1 MTAHAGESSER
12 KIASVARPLYV
23 LYLED
28 NLRDCLLVQEM
39 LAAEGLA
46 CEMLQVESE
55 KGFLEHL
62 DRPLLDL
69 ILSDFSLPGY
79 DGLSALAGA
88 RQRRPEVPFIFVTGT
103 LGEDRAI
110 EALTHGAKDYVLK
123 QRMSRLAPAVRRAL
137 REVEAARALR
147 QTEEQLRQ
155 AQKMEILGQLAG
167 GIAHDFNS
175 LLTVIQGYTELL
187 LDHPGSEA
195 DLQSGL
201 EQIKGAAERA
211 ALITRQLLAFSR
223 KQSLTAERLD
233 MNAVINGCAKM
244 LRMLVGPRVEFSIV
258 PSPEPALVSVDPNQI
273 QQVLLNLASNARD
286 AMPDGGRVWIE
297 IGNVEIDRTVPG
309 DHTGSERWVIVSVH
323 DTGTGMDPETVDR
336 IFEPFFTTKEAERG
350 TGLGLPTV
358 RGIVTQHGGHIVVKS
373 EPGRGSTFQVHLP
386 RVEYN

>member
-1 MTAHAGESSER
+1 MPRA
-12 KIASVARPLYV
+12 LNV
-23 LYLED
+23 LHLED

-55 KGFLEHL
+55 KEFLERL
-62 DRPLLDL
+62 DLPQLDL

-79 DGLSALAGA
+79 DGLSALATA
-88 RQRRPEVPFIFVTGT
+88 RQRRPDVPFIFVTGT

-123 QRMSRLAPAVRRAL
+123 QRMSRLAPAVQRAL

-175 LLTVIQGYTELL
+175 LLTVIQGYAELL
-187 LDHPGSEA
+187 LDHPGSA
-195 DLQSGL
+195 VDLNSGL
-201 EQIKGAAERA
+201 EQIRGAAQRA
-211 ALITRQLLAFSR
+211 ALITRQLLVFSR
-223 KQSLTAERLD
+223 KKALTAERLD
-233 MNAVINGCAKM
+233 MNAVVSGSSKM
-244 LRMLVGPRVEFSIV
+244 LRMLVGPRVDFSIV
-258 PSPEPALVSVDPNQI
+258 PSPEPALVSVDPGQI

-286 AMPDGGRVWIE
+286 AMPEGGRLLIE
-297 IGNVEIDRTVPG
+297 VGNVEANHTEPG
-309 DHTGSERWVIVSVH
+309 APSGPGRWVIVSVQ
-323 DTGTGMDPETVDR
+323 DNGKGMDPETAKR

-358 RGIVTQHGGHIVVKS
+358 RSIVTQHGGYIVVKS
-373 EPGRGSTFQVHLP
+373 EPGKGSTFEVHLP
-386 RVEYN
+386 RVEDN